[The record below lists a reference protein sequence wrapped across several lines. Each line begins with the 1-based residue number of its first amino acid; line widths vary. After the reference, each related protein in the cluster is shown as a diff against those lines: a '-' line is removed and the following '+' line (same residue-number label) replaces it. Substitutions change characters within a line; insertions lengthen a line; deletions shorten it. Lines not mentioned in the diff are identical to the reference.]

1 MPDRELLVALD
12 GHLSGKKAR
21 EIAIELRDSAKV
33 AAEWHA
39 DGGLR
44 SLVRRRIV
52 RAIALMEGGYR
63 DLLTAG

>member
-1 MPDRELLVALD
+1 MPDSELLVALD

-21 EIAIELRDSAKV
+21 EIARELRDSAKV
-33 AAEWHA
+33 AAEWHE

-44 SLVRRRIV
+44 SLVRRRIG
-52 RAIALMEGGYR
+52 RAVALMEGGYR